1 VALADLGGD
10 NGCVPAPRPRSLE
23 PLERRGRTAR
33 RWLAIA
39 LAAAALFTIGFDYFG
54 RPPLVI
60 QGLFNERLGFG
71 QDVVNYSLGHPIW
84 GFGQVTY
91 PMTLRT
97 SIATCI
103 GEITLT
109 WSVIGWNESAN
120 NYSCIS

>member
-1 VALADLGGD
+1 M
-10 NGCVPAPRPRSLE
+10 CPSTAPSILE
-23 PLERRGRTAR
+23 PLERRGVPRGDGSPSR
-33 RWLAIA
+33 SQRPP
-39 LAAAALFTIGFDYFG
+39 ALFTIGFDYFG

-71 QDVVNYSLGHPIW
+71 QDVVSYSLGHPIW

-91 PMTLRT
+91 PMALRT
-97 SIATCI
+97 SIATCT